1 MASILT
7 SKTFITAVI
16 TIVGMITGTGAGVID
31 PGTGLV
37 GMAIAFIGIFLRHA
51 LSKDQ
56 QTALHN
62 VLVAVA
68 DELAREAKDGK
79 TIELNTAKKV
89 IQHYDAVKDGGP

>member
-1 MASILT
+1 MTSILT

-31 PGTGLV
+31 PGTGMV

-56 QTALHN
+56 QQALHN

-68 DELAREAKDGK
+68 DELAREAKDGR
-79 TIELNTAKKV
+79 TLELNTAKKV
-89 IQHYDAVKDGGP
+89 LKHYDVQEGGP

>member
-1 MASILT
+1 MTSILT
-7 SKTFITAVI
+7 SKTFITAII
-16 TIVGMITGTGAGVID
+16 TIIGMISGTGAGFID

-56 QTALHN
+56 QTMLHN

-68 DELAREAKDGK
+68 DELTREAKDGH
-79 TIELNTAKKV
+79 TVELRTAKRV
-89 IQHYDAVKDGGP
+89 IAHYDVQDGGP